1 MNKNRLT
8 PLLYCA
14 LILLA
19 LWRLPAQ
26 ADYSDRQFAQFASDG
41 GTVAFIS
48 AGVLLPLARDGR
60 DGKDHALRTA
70 DALGVTTLLA
80 EGLKRIVRE
89 RRPEGDSRT
98 SFPSEHAATAFSVAT
113 AESHFHP
120 KEAPY
125 WYGGA
130 ALIAWSRVRLDR
142 HYTHDIVAG
151 AALGYF
157 TTRYALSRPRG
168 IILTPLIPAH
178 GGVGLQAMKAF

>member
-1 MNKNRLT
+1 MKKNRLT
-8 PLLYCA
+8 PLLYCV
-14 LILLA
+14 LFLLA
-19 LWRLPAQ
+19 LWRFPAQ
-26 ADYSDRQFAQFASDG
+26 AASADRQVAQFASDG

-60 DGKDHALRTA
+60 EGKDHALHTA
-70 DALGVTTLLA
+70 DALGATTLLA
-80 EGLKRIVRE
+80 EALKRVVRE
-89 RRPEGDSRT
+89 RRPAGDSRT

-142 HYTHDIVAG
+142 HYTHDVVAG

-168 IILTPLIPAH
+168 AILTPFLPAP